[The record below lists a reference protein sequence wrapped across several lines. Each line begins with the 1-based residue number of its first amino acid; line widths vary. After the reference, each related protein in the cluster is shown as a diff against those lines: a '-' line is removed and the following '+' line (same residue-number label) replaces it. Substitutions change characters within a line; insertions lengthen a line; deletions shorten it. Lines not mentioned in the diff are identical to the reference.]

1 MPPEIVDG
9 GRAWGANMRI
19 FAGGLTGTAFVAL
32 IALAGASVNVQPAQA
47 GELIGAV
54 ASTAGAAVGAVSGVI
69 GGAAGGNAG
78 GRGNLA
84 ARGGGAT
91 APSLTAFLTG
101 NNDDG
106 APIGN
111 GGLGFT
117 GGRNEQPGSGFEFQ
131 ARADGGLGYNVMV
144 TKKVLTW

>member
-1 MPPEIVDG
+1 
-9 GRAWGANMRI
+9 MRI

-32 IALAGASVNVQPAQA
+32 ITLAGASVNVQPAQA

-78 GRGNLA
+78 SRGNLA

-117 GGRNEQPGSGFEFQ
+117 GGRNEQAGSGFEFQ